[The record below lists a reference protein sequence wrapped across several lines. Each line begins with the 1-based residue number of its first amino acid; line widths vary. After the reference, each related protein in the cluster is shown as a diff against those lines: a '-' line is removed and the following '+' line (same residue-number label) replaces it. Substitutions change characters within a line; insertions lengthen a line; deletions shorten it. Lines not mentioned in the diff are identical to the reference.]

1 MEKRLGQLT
10 AGAQIT
16 VLATD
21 AMARIDI
28 PLYCR
33 QHGHDC
39 SLTQEGEVLRFVI
52 VKKRDIE
59 PSKG

>member
-1 MEKRLGQLT
+1 MEKRLDHL
-10 AGAQIT
+10 APGARIT

-39 SLTQEGEVLRFVI
+39 SVTQEGEVLRFAI
-52 VKKRDIE
+52 VKSRDLQN
-59 PSKG
+59 SKG